1 MQIDFE
7 TEENEEENGK
17 TKFELP
23 PEDIDGVYFA
33 LLRKS
38 GRLYRIDPAE
48 LSKYPR
54 DYVVKGD

>member
-7 TEENEEENGK
+7 MEENEEENGK
-17 TKFELP
+17 TKFEFP
-23 PEDIDGVYFA
+23 AADADGVA
-33 LLRKS
+33 VACVRKG